1 MRGVTISLVVKTK
14 IGTDDFNQ
22 PILAETIESVND
34 VLVGEP
40 STDDIANALTLSGAK
55 VVYKL
60 AIPKGDTH
68 DWDGT
73 KVILPEPFAGTYK
86 TVGIATAGIEANI
99 PLRWNKKVLLERYEG
114 NNQAKQSGDSPA
126 PSI

>member
-1 MRGVTISLVVKTK
+1 MRGVTVQIVVKTK
-14 IGTDDFNQ
+14 TGVDGFNR
-22 PILAETIESVND
+22 PVFSETIEDVDD

-40 STDDIANALTLSGAK
+40 SSDDIANSLTLHGAK
-55 VVYKL
+55 VLYRL

-73 KVILPEPFAGTYK
+73 RVILPEPFGGEYV
-86 TVGIATAGIEANI
+86 TVGIPTAGIEENI

-114 NNQAKQSGDSPA
+114 DNQAKQNGNPPY

>member
-1 MRGVTISLVVKTK
+1 MRGVTVSIVVKTK

-22 PILAETIESVND
+22 PIFSETVETVDD

-40 STDDIANALTLSGAK
+40 SSDDITNALTLHGAK
-55 VVYKL
+55 VLYRL

-73 KVILPEPFAGTYK
+73 RVILPEPFAGEYK
-86 TVGIATAGIEANI
+86 TVGIPTAGIDANI

-114 NNQAKQSGDSPA
+114 QNQTKQSEYPYP